1 LCVVGLQPIGLDFL
15 GASPVRRESPVYRLL
30 DFLGFPWNLSSES
43 RLFNGLR
50 GINRQKFFVTLLS
63 VAAAAPQRR
72 SHSCHADKQ
81 DRSSGKLTLTS
92 DFQQ

>member
-1 LCVVGLQPIGLDFL
+1 LGFL
-15 GASPVRRESPVYRLL
+15 GAWPVRRENRVYRLL
-30 DFLGFPWNLSSES
+30 DFLEFPWILSSET
-43 RLFNGLR
+43 RLINSLY

-81 DRSSGKLTLTS
+81 DRSSGKLTLIS